1 VSPPRA
7 RWTALGFT
15 VATCALAPLAYMT
28 MFSGFTPYDDE
39 GSFLITLRDYL
50 AGHSLYTQIF
60 SIYGPLYYEV
70 MGGLFKVFGV
80 EPGHDSGRFVTLGI
94 WLIGSLAAGLG
105 AYRLTHSLWLGL
117 SAQLVTFHVLVSLV
131 SEPMHPAGLA
141 SLLLVCMAVA
151 AGFRSARPRS
161 TAAVIGGIVGALLL
175 IKINIGAFAAI
186 AIAFAFAV
194 SLSPARRRVLL
205 PLMVLVVA
213 VLPLA
218 LMAGLLNL
226 GWVFEFALLVTL
238 SGVAVG
244 VACLATRPRSLPP
257 GSLGW
262 LAAGGA
268 TVVLIT
274 LAVTFAGGTRPT
286 DLLNGLVFA
295 AWRLPRLFVVPVRIG
310 PLHVLW
316 AGFSLAAAIAILVL
330 RARVGSDRA
339 AGLVRVAVGFL
350 TWLSVLLLPSSL
362 FLLTLPLAWLATL
375 PPELDAA
382 DPADGYARA
391 LLPALAVLESLQAY
405 PVAGTQMSLA
415 ALMLVPVGAITFS
428 DGIRQLRASA
438 GEAFR
443 PASWLVTRA
452 APAALLVSIAATELF
467 GLLGVASYANGTPL
481 GLSGAGSVRVPA
493 QRGADLRGLVAA
505 IDRECSTFI
514 TYPGMTSFY
523 LWTRQP
529 PPVPL
534 YAGVWMLVN
543 DSQTQQSH
551 VDELTGMP
559 RLCVVKNQSMIDF
572 WSQGRPVPDR
582 PLVHYIDS
590 GFVGAASFGD
600 YQLLVRR

>member
-1 VSPPRA
+1 
-7 RWTALGFT
+7 LGFT
-15 VATCALAPLAYMT
+15 VVTCALAPLAYMT

-50 AGHSLYTQIF
+50 AGQSLYTQVF

-70 MGGLFKVFGV
+70 MGGLFKVLGV
-80 EPGHDSGRFVTLGI
+80 GPGHDSGRFVTLAI

-105 AYRLTHSLWLGL
+105 AYRLTHSPWLGL

-141 SLLLVCMAVA
+141 SLLLVCMAFA
-151 AGFRSARPRS
+151 AGLRSGRPRS

-186 AIAFAFAV
+186 AVAFAFAV
-194 SLSPARRRVLL
+194 SLSPPRRRLLL

-226 GWVFEFALLVTL
+226 GWVFEFALLVTF

-286 DLLNGLVFA
+286 DLFNGLVVV

-310 PLHVLW
+310 PFHVLW
-316 AGFSLAAAIAILVL
+316 AGFSLAGAIAILVL
-330 RARVGSDRA
+330 RVRVGSDRA

-350 TWLSVLLLPSSL
+350 TWLSVLFLPSSL

-375 PPELDAA
+375 PPKLDAA
-382 DPADGYARA
+382 NPVDGYART

-428 DGIRQLRASA
+428 DGIRQLRAGA
-438 GEAFR
+438 GEASR
-443 PASWLVTRA
+443 PAPWLVTRAGPWLVTRA

-467 GLLGVASYANGTPL
+467 GLLGVASYATGTPL
-481 GLSGAGSVRVPA
+481 GLSGAESVRVPA

-534 YAGVWMLVN
+534 YAGVWMFVS
-543 DSQTQQSH
+543 DSQAQQSL

-582 PLVHYIDS
+582 PLVDYIDS

-600 YQLLVRR
+600 YQLLVRP